1 VDKEGR
7 KGDES
12 NDEST
17 LIDLAGEISELH
29 LELRVKVV
37 LLHLSG
43 EVAKV

>member
-1 VDKEGR
+1 VDDEGR

-12 NDEST
+12 DNKST

-29 LELRVKVV
+29 LEWRINVV

-43 EVAKV
+43 EVAIV